1 MTQFWP
7 LDGEYFVLYGFTLL
21 YLVDIPTMRYST
33 AASILFL
40 EGLASSGLQMIT
52 IRQTVPFVG
61 SSVLTTSIVI
71 SCFLAALAL
80 GYFRGGRHTQTSYS
94 VALVRNLTIATMMLG
109 VGLSYGVV
117 ALFFDTAV
125 TLTSSLPILGSPLAH
140 LTAFSLLVMSPLVYL
155 LGQTVPLLLHASR
168 DDESKSE
175 SAGNATAL
183 STVGNVLGCLL
194 TSLVLMYF
202 LGVGYSIFINCLI
215 LATCVAMLVS
225 WRSAATPWIFTCL
238 AAGLISS
245 YFLNVRLTDAM
256 FEETTPY
263 SNFQVVERE
272 DGRSL
277 IINRSNASFIDIDTR
292 AGWPYIETMKRALFT
307 SEQKAKEI
315 LVLGAGGFTL
325 TAAGSNG
332 ADVTYVDVDMKM
344 KAVAEEHFLKQQVN
358 GQFVVEDARNFL
370 LTRERKW
377 DAIVID
383 LYTNASTIPMHTAT
397 YEFAQLVNSRLKPEG
412 RVILNIVANP
422 LLEDPY
428 SSNLDYTIRSAY
440 SRCITDITSYE
451 NSLVNIVYFCAKR
464 GPVSPGSVATLYKD
478 DTTRVAIDGYLQSM
492 KSRRTDQ

>member
-1 MTQFWP
+1 
-7 LDGEYFVLYGFTLL
+7 
-21 YLVDIPTMRYST
+21 MRYST

-52 IRQTVPFVG
+52 IRQTIPFVG

-80 GYFRGGRHTQTSYS
+80 GYFRGGRHTNKSYS
-94 VALVRNLTIATMMLG
+94 NALVKNLTFATVLLG

-125 TLTSSLPILGSPLAH
+125 SLTSSLPVLGNPLVH

-168 DDESKSE
+168 DEETKSE
-175 SAGNATAL
+175 AAGNATAL
-183 STVGNVLGCLL
+183 STIGNVLGCLL

-215 LATCVAMLVS
+215 LAACVAMLVS
-225 WRSAATPWIFTCL
+225 WRSAAAPWIASCL
-238 AAGLISS
+238 VAGLITS
-245 YFLNVRLTDAM
+245 YILNVRLTNAI

-263 SNFQVVERE
+263 SNFQVVQRE

-277 IINRSNASFIDIDTR
+277 IINRSSASFMDTDTR
-292 AGWPYIETMKRALFT
+292 AGWPYIETIKRAIF
-307 SEQKAKEI
+307 SGEQKSRRV
-315 LVLGAGGFTL
+315 LVLGAGGFSL

-332 ADVTYVDVDMKM
+332 AEVTYVDVDARMKD
-344 KAVAEEHFLKQQVN
+344 VAEEKFLKQEVN
-358 GQFVVEDARNFL
+358 GQFVIEDARSFL
-370 LTRERKW
+370 LTREQTW
-377 DAIVID
+377 DTIVVD

-422 LLEDPY
+422 QLKDRY
-428 SSNLDYTIRSAY
+428 SSNLDHTIRSAY

-451 NSLVNIVYFCAKR
+451 DTLVNIIYFCGKR
-464 GPVSPGSVATLYKD
+464 EPASSRSLATLYKD
-478 DTTRVAIDGYLQSM
+478 DTTRVAIDGYLQSV
-492 KSRRTDQ
+492 KSRRTTK